1 MRRERET
8 AMGTAVEEP
17 VSIGDLITAIRKASP
32 GVRVAALSELV
43 RLHQEHLK
51 STEAPLFVWNE
62 QGLATAMLVPFAQ
75 PFDPN
80 AHTKEPGYEE
90 SIRKEM
96 EEVLRHEE
104 LV

>member
-1 MRRERET
+1 MS
-8 AMGTAVEEP
+8 TAVTEP
-17 VSIGDLITAIRKASP
+17 VTTGDLIAAIQKASP

-51 STEAPLFVWNE
+51 SKEAPLFVWNAD
-62 QGLATAMLVPFAQ
+62 GLATAMLVPFAE

-90 SIRKEM
+90 SIRKSM
-96 EEVLRHEE
+96 EEALRHDE
-104 LV
+104 LVRLD

>member
-1 MRRERET
+1 
-8 AMGTAVEEP
+8 MGTAVEEP

-62 QGLATAMLVPFAQ
+62 EGLATAMLVPFAQ

-96 EEVLRHEE
+96 EEAIRRDGPPLRLH
-104 LV
+104 